1 MVASLNGNS
10 EVVKLLVE
18 AGADVGLQYKVY
30 FKSRFMGIFLKGYSL
45 LLRHT

>member
-1 MVASLNGNS
+1 MVASLQGHS

-30 FKSRFMGIFLKGYSL
+30 FM
-45 LLRHT
+45 

>member
-1 MVASLNGNS
+1 MVASEKGNS

-30 FKSRFMGIFLKGYSL
+30 FKSLFIGIYSVF
-45 LLRHT
+45 